1 MAKYK
6 NRICDALLERKLQ
19 GVGAVLL
26 EGPKWCGKTTT
37 CERIA
42 KSALYMGDPDSKE
55 KNLLIASININEL
68 LEGAKPRLI
77 DEWQEVPK
85 FWDAVRFR
93 VDHAEGFGHFILTG
107 SVVPP
112 DSGEISHSGTGRIVR
127 LKMRPMSLWESLESS
142 GSVSLGALMSGE
154 SVGLARCPGRSLAEI
169 AYLVCRG
176 GWPVAVGQQGD
187 MALERAQEY
196 YDATV
201 NTDMSKVDGVP
212 RDPQRVMRLMRSYA
226 RLQATQAKLTAIK
239 QDRIE
244 HDVSGLDEDTVK
256 SYIDALYGC
265 NNCGGTAPSCKGE
278 CKGYGVLTRHSRREA
293 ERESRCFCYF
303 YDCGR

>member
-42 KSALYMGDPDSKE
+42 KSVLYMGDPDSKE

-93 VDHAEGFGHFILTG
+93 VDHI
-107 SVVPP
+107 
-112 DSGEISHSGTGRIVR
+112 
-127 LKMRPMSLWESLESS
+127 
-142 GSVSLGALMSGE
+142 
-154 SVGLARCPGRSLAEI
+154 
-169 AYLVCRG
+169 
-176 GWPVAVGQQGD
+176 
-187 MALERAQEY
+187 
-196 YDATV
+196 
-201 NTDMSKVDGVP
+201 
-212 RDPQRVMRLMRSYA
+212 
-226 RLQATQAKLTAIK
+226 
-239 QDRIE
+239 
-244 HDVSGLDEDTVK
+244 
-256 SYIDALYGC
+256 
-265 NNCGGTAPSCKGE
+265 
-278 CKGYGVLTRHSRREA
+278 
-293 ERESRCFCYF
+293 
-303 YDCGR
+303 